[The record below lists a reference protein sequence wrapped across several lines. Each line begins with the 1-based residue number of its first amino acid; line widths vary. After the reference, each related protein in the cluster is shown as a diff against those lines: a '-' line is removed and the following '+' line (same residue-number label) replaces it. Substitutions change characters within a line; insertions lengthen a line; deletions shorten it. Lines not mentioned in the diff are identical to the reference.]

1 MSHKTQSKKYLAAF
15 AVVISAGGL
24 LLTLTSST
32 FASASGSVGATA
44 SVGTVPT
51 CVWQLTGV
59 TDSVT
64 LLHPN
69 ASAGGDAHTSYVGN
83 DFKLAGASSLQAS
96 IYVGPAGNATAS
108 SSDVDNCSF
117 YNNGGLGISNTG
129 ASAQLAIVE
138 PTTAKFSAVYNSIE
152 DTAMSFPLNGTTPS
166 GSSQNRNLSL
176 TITPANCFSSNLS
189 GGSGDNWTKESGTT
203 GLNSAS
209 SPIPLATLAK
219 ASTTTTSTC
228 SFSSS
233 LSVYIPGGLTPAH
246 PGNSYTYTGPTLT
259 TTLSTSVN

>member
-1 MSHKTQSKKYLAAF
+1 MSPKTQSKKFLAAF
-15 AVVISAGGL
+15 AVVLSAGGL
-24 LLTLTSST
+24 LLTLSSST
-32 FASASGSVGATA
+32 LASAAVDSSA
-44 SVGTVPT
+44 SVGTVPQ
-51 CVWQLTGV
+51 CVWQLSGV

-64 LLHPN
+64 LTHPN
-69 ASAGGDAHTSYVGN
+69 ASNGGDVHTSYVGN
-83 DFKLAGASSLQAS
+83 DFKLAGSSIEQAS
-96 IYVGPAGNATAS
+96 IYVGPAGNAAAS
-108 SSDVDNCSF
+108 TDVADNCSF
-117 YNNGGLGISNTG
+117 YNSGGLGVSNTG
-129 ASAQLAIVE
+129 AMAQLAIVD
-138 PTTAKFSAVYNSIE
+138 TVNAKFSAVYNSVE
-152 DTAMSFPLNGTTPS
+152 DAAMTFPLNGTTPE
-166 GSSQNRNLSL
+166 GSNKARNLSL

-189 GGSGDNWTKESGTT
+189 GGSGDNWVKESGTT

-219 ASTTTTSTC
+219 ANTTTTSTC